1 MAYCWARRN
10 LDFVG
15 RLLAMIQLP
24 VGRFFRHNL
33 PCMTLDAYFESR
45 WVRAGLG
52 LFFSLSGA
60 LAILLL
66 LLGAPSFWYFP
77 CAVFWTAFGFV
88 WMIRPLLAA
97 GLSVFP
103 VLAIAVMVVES
114 LPNFRQTD
122 VLYRVLLLCVIVALA
137 LIAVSFRSPEARKV
151 IPVVISLSLVLAA
164 FAVDR
169 GFTNRLAIHTY
180 SMDWSASGSAPW
192 GNVQTDEKGQP
203 PVVIYRNIGG
213 GYCYDAVFSPELKA
227 KLTASEKSLVTVEY
241 NVYSDF
247 GHERGYNIRS
257 VDGLVFKD
265 GSHPLR
271 SGESF
276 GGYIMNDPSSVDCQR

>member
-1 MAYCWARRN
+1 MAR
-10 LDFVG
+10 
-15 RLLAMIQLP
+15 
-24 VGRFFRHNL
+24 
-33 PCMTLDAYFESR
+33 DAFFESR
-45 WVRAGLG
+45 WVRVALV
-52 LFFSLSGA
+52 LFFCLSGA

-77 CAVFWTAFGFV
+77 CAVLWTAFGFV
-88 WMIRPLLAA
+88 WMIRPSLAA
-97 GLSVFP
+97 ALSVFP
-103 VLAIAVMVVES
+103 VLAIAAMVVEY

-137 LIAVSFRSPEARKV
+137 LIAVLSFRRPAARNV
-151 IPVVISLSLVLAA
+151 MPAAISLSLVLVA
-164 FAVDR
+164 FLLDR
-169 GFTNRLAIHTY
+169 GFTNKLAIHTY

-203 PVVIYRNIGG
+203 PVVIYRNVGG
-213 GYCYDAVFSPELKA
+213 GYCYDAIFSPELRA
-227 KLTASEKSLVTVEY
+227 KLTASDKTLVTVEY
-241 NVYSDF
+241 NVFSDF

-257 VDGLVFKD
+257 VDGLVFND

-276 GGYIMNDPSSVDCQR
+276 GGYIMNGPSPVDCQR